1 EDAAM
6 RSGPDPS
13 SPPDMPATPAAAK
26 ERGVLY
32 EAAIGG
38 SEGGFRLCCGRHRG
52 RRRAKAQPLELQL
65 GIQVCACLFSVRVHR
80 CAISQRDGW
89 RMFHR
94 MRLRLGTVAKISRN
108 FFCFGNRT
116 LRRIILYTRLNF
128 LPSRPV
134 AGFVRAD
141 ASLVERKSPE
151 L

>member
-1 EDAAM
+1 LVLRQAS
-6 RSGPDPS
+6 R
-13 SPPDMPATPAAAK
+13 PPDWRT
-26 ERGVLY
+26 
-32 EAAIGG
+32 
-38 SEGGFRLCCGRHRG
+38 
-52 RRRAKAQPLELQL
+52 RRAKAQPLELQL
-65 GIQVCACLFSVRVHR
+65 RIQFCACLFSVRVHR

-89 RMFHR
+89 RMFLR

-134 AGFVRAD
+134 ASFVRAD

-151 L
+151 LKR